1 MHEGQVESSKH
12 LNLLY
17 DDVERHY
24 HVITNLTGGMA
35 KMYLCNACHKR
46 CVRDITHVCVQTC
59 SDCTASPP
67 CAFSGIRFPCDGCNR
82 HFRSRTCFANHEQ
95 STTKKRS
102 ICERKRCC
110 ATCGRLVTDPRHE
123 CNKVFCANCKHNR
136 DVGHLCYMKP
146 WKDVLPDASDNVL
159 YLF

>member
-1 MHEGQVESSKH
+1 MYEGQIVSSKH

-24 HVITNLTGGMA
+24 HVINLIGAMA
-35 KMYLCNACHKR
+35 KRYVCKVCHK
-46 CVRDITHVCVQTC
+46 CCGRDITHVCYQSY
-59 SDCTASPP
+59 SDCMASPP
-67 CAFSGIRFPCDGCNR
+67 CALSDVRFPCDR
-82 HFRSRTCFANHEQ
+82 HFRSRTCFANHKQ
-95 STTKKRS
+95 STSKKKS
-102 ICERKRCC
+102 VCKRKRCC

-123 CNKVFCANCKHNR
+123 CNKVFCANCKQNR